1 MGFETAVW
9 RAIAVFRAASLAY
22 AFYQVFTHRELLLHP
37 LGAVAVLA
45 VMAAWTGFA
54 GYAYGRGRFAERRLA
69 AADVAIAFGCMA
81 ATYAVVEPGYL
92 RMAPPL
98 TTTWF
103 AAAALASAVVAGRR
117 WALCVALGHGLVDI
131 AGRVLLGLDITAAV
145 PRGVV
150 LLLLAGYSMGYLA
163 HYALR
168 AERRLA
174 EAVAIEARTSERE
187 RLARSIHDSVLQ
199 VLAMV
204 SRRGA
209 EIGGEAAELGRLAG
223 EQEVRLRALISSG
236 PPARPAGPED
246 AASPAENRAPIRP
259 GGSGSDPSGG
269 GDLRAAL
276 AGYESSRVTFSA
288 PADPVPL
295 PADAVEEIAAAVGA
309 ALANVERHCPPET
322 RAWLFLEDEGDAVTV
337 TVRDDGPGMPP
348 TRPAEAR
355 AQGRLGLAQSIRGRI
370 RDLGGETEITT
381 APGEGTEIEMRIPL
395 SPDARS

>member
-259 GGSGSDPSGG
+259 GG
-269 GDLRAAL
+269 
-276 AGYESSRVTFSA
+276 AGAT
-288 PADPVPL
+288 PP
-295 PADAVEEIAAAVGA
+295 AAATCAPRWPDTSRRGSPS
-309 ALANVERHCPPET
+309 PP
-322 RAWLFLEDEGDAVTV
+322 
-337 TVRDDGPGMPP
+337 PP
-348 TRPAEAR
+348 TRCRCPPTPSRRSPPRWAPRWPTSSGTAR
-355 AQGRLGLAQSIRGRI
+355 RRP
-370 RDLGGETEITT
+370 
-381 APGEGTEIEMRIPL
+381 APGSSWRTRAMR
-395 SPDARS
+395 SP